1 MTNKKSRKKRIKK
14 EKPSSKKLVYDLDI
28 ESKKGYLNKVLDY
41 INEML
46 LRGYKK
52 EVISRKLL
60 SIGWPKNIVKKAL
73 SKVEDK
79 KNFLVKKASEH
90 FFGRLL
96 FISII
101 SMLILVYIL
110 LIFNQFFV
118 KLMYFK
124 SELLYVVLGILV
136 VSLIILLHPRLLYK
150 KISHVLS
157 DLKEKGRERKRARE
171 KGKIRRLLEKKR
183 KEAERLRLKEKKKR
197 EKLLE
202 KRRRKIESLRL
213 KEKKR
218 ALKGKRPGIF
228 SRMFKKKGREEKKEK
243 EEAKKEETK
252 KEKIPLVKELS
263 KSLKI
268 DIGRYETDLDVLYK
282 VIEKKGRI
290 KLSAVS
296 KYFGIDKRKVDE
308 WATILQEHNLAEIH
322 YPAIGEAELRR
333 KKSEQTGIKE

>member
-14 EKPSSKKLVYDLDI
+14 EKPSSKKLVYDLDL
-28 ESKKGYLNKVLDY
+28 ESEERYLKKVLDY

-46 LRGYKK
+46 LRGYNK

-60 SIGWPKNIVKKAL
+60 SVGWPKNIVKRAL
-73 SKVEDK
+73 SKAEDK
-79 KNFLVKKASEH
+79 KDFLVKKAPER

-124 SELLYVVLGILV
+124 SELLYVVFGILV

-150 KISHVLS
+150 KASHVLS
-157 DLKEKGRERKRARE
+157 DLKERCRERKKARE

-183 KEAERLRLKEKKKR
+183 KEAERLRLKEKKKK

-228 SRMFKKKGREEKKEK
+228 SRMFKKKGKEEKK
-243 EEAKKEETK
+243 EEAKKEEIK
-252 KEKIPLVKELS
+252 KERVPLVKELS

-268 DIGRYETDLDVLYK
+268 DIGRYETDIDVLYK
-282 VIEKKGRI
+282 IIEKKGRI
-290 KLSAVS
+290 KLSAIS

-333 KKSEQTGIKE
+333 KSEQTGIKE